1 MRLDSY
7 NTAARKIRAAYFFDY
22 FPKKRRSYAKLRRKR
37 WEFA

>member
-22 FPKKRRSYAKLRRKR
+22 FPKNEDLTQS
-37 WEFA
+37 